1 MPKPIGNCDHLNS
14 LQQKLTKIKMTNKQ
28 KIIIAIDGPAA
39 SGKGS
44 LAKKL
49 AAHFD
54 YDFLDTGALYRRVA
68 LKCLENDIKPNEI
81 DKIITIS
88 ADLSKNLHEKYDDNA
103 LRNDKVGD
111 FASKV
116 AQIPDVRAN
125 LDDFQRNFAKNAEK
139 GAVLDGRDIG
149 TVICPDADVK
159 LFITASTE
167 KRAERRTLELQSRG
181 ISVTNAQVLA
191 EMQERDLRDK
201 PRLDEHLIPDHDNHV
216 IDTSDMTPNT
226 VMDEALAV
234 IMPLLK

>member
-1 MPKPIGNCDHLNS
+1 
-14 LQQKLTKIKMTNKQ
+14 MTNAQ

-49 AAHFD
+49 AAHFG

-68 LKCLENDIKPNEI
+68 LKCIENDIKPNEI

-88 ADLSKNLHEKYDDNA
+88 ADLSQNLHEKYDDNA

-111 FASKV
+111 MASIC
-116 AQIPDVRAN
+116 AQIPEVRAN

-159 LFITASTE
+159 LFIT
-167 KRAERRTLELQSRG
+167 
-181 ISVTNAQVLA
+181 
-191 EMQERDLRDK
+191 RDLRDK

>member
-1 MPKPIGNCDHLNS
+1 
-14 LQQKLTKIKMTNKQ
+14 MTDKQ

-49 AAHFD
+49 AAHFG

-68 LKCLENDIKPNEI
+68 LKCLENDIKTSEI

-116 AQIPDVRAN
+116 AQIPNVRAN

-149 TVICPDADVK
+149 TVIYPDEDVK

-216 IDTSDMTPNT
+216 IDKSDMTPNT
-226 VMDEALAV
+226 VMDAALD
-234 IMPLLK
+234 IIGSCS

>member
-1 MPKPIGNCDHLNS
+1 MNKNKPFVI
-14 LQQKLTKIKMTNKQ
+14 T
-28 KIIIAIDGPAA
+28 IDGPAA

-49 AAHFD
+49 AAHLG

-68 LKCLENDIKPNEI
+68 LKCIENSIKPNEN
-81 DKIITIS
+81 DKIIAIS
-88 ADLSKNLHEKYDDNA
+88 AELSRNLHEQYDDNA

-111 FASKV
+111 FASIC
-116 AQIPDVRAN
+116 AQIPEVRAN
-125 LDDFQRNFAKNAEK
+125 LDDFQRNFSKNAEK

-149 TVICPDADVK
+149 TVICPNADVK
-159 LFITASTE
+159 LFVTASTE
-167 KRAERRTLELQSRG
+167 IRAKRRSLELQLRG
-181 ISVTNAQVLA
+181 ITVTNPQVLA

-201 PRLDEHLIPDHDNHV
+201 PRLDEHLTPDHDAYV

-226 VMDEALAV
+226 VMDAALKI

>member
-1 MPKPIGNCDHLNS
+1 
-14 LQQKLTKIKMTNKQ
+14 MTDKQ

-49 AAHFD
+49 AAHFG

-68 LKCLENDIKPNEI
+68 LKCLENDIKTSEI

-111 FASKV
+111 MASIC
-116 AQIPDVRAN
+116 AQIPEVRAN

-226 VMDEALAV
+226 VMDAALD
-234 IMPLLK
+234 IIGSCS